1 MNGSHSKLLV
11 YGRLLLVTAGV
22 FASTVASG
30 QDLLIP
36 DTSESKTGTWIA
48 TAEAQ
53 ALARDTV
60 PTMPFSGTD
69 DDFDGEAEIVQT
81 TDDLSFDYAVGTRL
95 ELGRWISETSTLQV
109 VYFGLESFSSHAEQV
124 NGPGQLLSPYSR
136 FSSFSFGS
144 IVGFDDAQR
153 HELDYSSQIHNVEVN
168 LQRHAVSETNW
179 GGGLLGGFRL
189 VAIDEDFWFRSFAP
203 GTGPDGMDTSGTARN
218 QTSNVL
224 LMGQVGAD
232 VDYAVS
238 DHLKLDGA
246 IRAGLGVNLGESRG
260 LFEQSIVTVN
270 RTEYG
275 ATNQSVCTLIET
287 GVGLEYAL
295 TEHWSL
301 QGGYSVIIISGLLL
315 APEQFDI
322 AAGYDGLQL
331 DDTGMSVY
339 HGATLGATC
348 QW

>member
-1 MNGSHSKLLV
+1 MNGFHFGILSSSRV
-11 YGRLLLVTAGV
+11 LLLAITGV
-22 FASTVASG
+22 LTPLTLRA
-30 QDLLIP
+30 QDDPTLG
-36 DTSESKTGTWIA
+36 DWSKAGTWIA

-60 PTMPFSGTD
+60 PTMPFSGID
-69 DDFDGEAEIVQT
+69 ADFDGEAEIVQA
-81 TDDLSFDYAVGTRL
+81 TDDLAFDYSVGTRL
-95 ELGRWISETSTLQV
+95 ELGRWISETSTLQF
-109 VYFGLESFSSHAEQV
+109 VYFGLESFSSHSERVDA
-124 NGPGQLLSPYSR
+124 PGRLLSPYSG
-136 FSSFSFGS
+136 FNSFSFGS

-153 HELDYSSQIHNVEVN
+153 HELDYSSEIHNVELN

-189 VAIDEDFWFRSFAP
+189 VTIDEDFWFRSYAP
-203 GTGPDGMDTSGTARN
+203 GTGPDGIDTFGTARN

-232 VDYAVS
+232 VDYAVT
-238 DHLKLDGA
+238 DRMKLNGA
-246 IRAGLGVNLGESRG
+246 LRAGVGCNLGESRG
-260 LFEQSIVTVN
+260 LFEQSIVLIN

-275 ATNQSVCTLIET
+275 GTNQSVCTLIEG

-295 TEHWSL
+295 TERWSL
-301 QGGYSVIIISGLLL
+301 RGGYSVMILSGLLL

-322 AAGYDGLQL
+322 AAGYNGLQL
-331 DDTGMSVY
+331 DDTGLSVY